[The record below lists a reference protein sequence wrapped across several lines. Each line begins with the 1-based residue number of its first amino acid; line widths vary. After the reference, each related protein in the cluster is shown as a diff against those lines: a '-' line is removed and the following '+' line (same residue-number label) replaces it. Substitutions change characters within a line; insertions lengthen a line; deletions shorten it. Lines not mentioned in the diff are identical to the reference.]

1 MFCPKCGV
9 ENLDERQYCRG
20 CGHYLVPHRL
30 AIEGRLSDATINIQA
45 GSGLIRTGL
54 ILLGVN
60 LLNIVINLL
69 IMSDRSSLIFH
80 TVVAV
85 LITLP
90 LILVGFA
97 RVRAAK
103 QLLTKEE
110 KEEAPRHALDAPPAS
125 VTERPTLEMSGPD
138 KASKTRP

>member
-9 ENLDERQYCRG
+9 ENLGERQYCRG
-20 CGHYLVPHRL
+20 CGHYLVPHQL
-30 AIEGRLSDATINIQA
+30 AIEGRLSDVTVNIQA
-45 GSGLIRTGL
+45 GAGLIRTGL

-97 RVRAAK
+97 RVRTAK
-103 QLLTKEE
+103 RLLTKEE
-110 KEEAPRHALDAPPAS
+110 KEGEAQQAIEAPPAS

-138 KASKTRP
+138 QASKTRP